1 MLRKLVKYDL
11 KYSFKLF
18 LMVHGIYLL
27 ICILLR
33 LLVMNQLD
41 FSKPEEVL
49 VPPITLILI
58 LEIFLLSA
66 VSLTTSL
73 LIALRFYRNLFSR
86 EGYLTW
92 TLPASS
98 SEHLLAKFCSGYLI
112 AAADIA
118 FIAAGILILA
128 TGSNVA
134 EAYRQIAPDINDAL
148 GTSLSVYATRLF
160 LFSLLFTFTTVIQIY
175 FCIALG
181 QLFQGHRVLFA
192 IAFYF
197 LTGLIVQ
204 VLTTVLVLASGF
216 FSDQA
221 ALPGLWIQYGSCHG
235 QYLSDDRSSFDCSG
249 RCRVYCRTL
258 YYEAENQSDL
268 TRIPAKRNGQL

>member
-1 MLRKLVKYDL
+1 MLGKLIKYDL
-11 KYSFKLF
+11 KYAVRIF
-18 LMVHGIYLL
+18 LLVHGVYLI
-27 ICILLR
+27 ICTLLR
-33 LLVMNQLD
+33 FLVMNHLD

-49 VPPITLILI
+49 VPPITLTIV
-58 LEIFLLSA
+58 LEIFLLAA

-73 LIALRFYRNLFSR
+73 LNALRFYRNMFSR

-118 FIAAGILILA
+118 VIAAGILILV
-128 TGSNVA
+128 TGSNVT
-134 EAYRQIAPDINDAL
+134 EAYRQIAPDINIFL
-148 GTSLSVYATRLF
+148 GTSLSVYSLKLF
-160 LFSLLFTFTTVIQIY
+160 LFSLLFAFTSVVQIY

-204 VLTTVLVLASGF
+204 LLTTVLMLATGLFSAQLSYPVSGFNMEDYTGNIYLVTGALSIVLA
-216 FSDQA
+216 
-221 ALPGLWIQYGSCHG
+221 
-235 QYLSDDRSSFDCSG
+235 
-249 RCRVYCRTL
+249 V
-258 YYEAENQSDL
+258 AEYIA
-268 TRIPAKRNGQL
+268 THYIMKRKINLI